1 MTSPR
6 EWLKQMAVAAGRQL
20 VFPRVSSRVVILC
33 YHSVSTRPFASA
45 TPKAFEQH
53 LLWLRAH
60 CEIVPFRRV
69 AHAVGDCQ
77 GDRPVVAVTF
87 DDGYADNY
95 ECAFPLLRVF
105 EVPATFFLTVGLL
118 EQDPRVVRRFQKLSR
133 AGAQDVRPLQW
144 AQVREM
150 RRAGM
155 EIGAHT
161 YSHPNLSR
169 LTRPAAE
176 VELRQSKAILEERLG
191 ERVDAMA
198 YPFGIPR
205 RHFTKETMGLASA
218 AGYDCAAAITLR
230 AVHRSHSPL
239 AMPRFP
245 VSQVDVRTL
254 TDMIFGAWDFLGVWQ
269 ERAPL
274 VLQRRRW
281 DQHE

>member
-6 EWLKQMAVAAGRQL
+6 EWLKEMLVATGRQL
-20 VFPRVSSRVVILC
+20 VVPRVSSRVVILC
-33 YHSVSTRPFASA
+33 YHSVSTRSFASA
-45 TPKAFEQH
+45 TPNAFEQH

-60 CEIVPFRRV
+60 CEIVPFRQV
-69 AHAVGDCQ
+69 AHAAGDWQ
-77 GDRPVVAVTF
+77 GDRPVVALTF

-95 ECAFPLLRVF
+95 EYAFPLLRIF

-118 EQDPRVVRRFQKLSR
+118 EQDPRVVGRFQSLYQS
-133 AGAQDVRPLQW
+133 GVQDIRPLEW

-150 RRAGM
+150 RQAGM

-169 LTRPAAE
+169 LTRSAAE

-191 ERVDAMA
+191 DRVDAMA

-205 RHFTKETMGLASA
+205 RHFTTETMDLASA

-230 AVHRSHSPL
+230 AVHRSHSRL

-245 VSQVDVRTL
+245 VSQGDLGTL
-254 TDMIFGAWDFLGVWQ
+254 TDMIFGAWDLLGVWQ
-269 ERAPL
+269 ERAPMM
-274 VLQRRRW
+274 LQKRRW
-281 DQHE
+281 DEYE

>member
-6 EWLKQMAVAAGRQL
+6 EWLKEMLIAAGRQL
-20 VFPRVSSRVVILC
+20 VVPRVSSRVVILC

-45 TPKAFEQH
+45 TPQAFEQH
-53 LLWLRAH
+53 LRWLRTY

-69 AHAVGDCQ
+69 ADAAGGRH
-77 GDRPVVAVTF
+77 GDRPVVAITF

-95 ECAFPLLRVF
+95 EFAFPALRSY

-118 EQDPRVVRRFQKLSR
+118 EGDPRVVARFQRLYQTD
-133 AGAQDVRPLQW
+133 AQDIRPLEW

-169 LTRPAAE
+169 LTRSAAE
-176 VELRQSKAILEERLG
+176 AELRHSKAILEERLG
-191 ERVDAMA
+191 ERVGAMA

-205 RHFTKETMGLASA
+205 RHFTKETMDLASA
-218 AGYDCAAAITLR
+218 AGYDCAVAITLR
-230 AVHRSHSPL
+230 AVHRSHSRF
-239 AMPRFP
+239 AIPRFP
-245 VSQVDVRTL
+245 VSPGGLGSL
-254 TDMIFGAWDFLGVWQ
+254 TDMITGAWDLLGIWQ

-274 VLQRRRW
+274 LLQKRPW
-281 DQHE
+281 DLYE